1 MEVLGLGFAEGTK
14 TPSSPCIRRT
24 ITVNH
29 ATDLSE
35 VHART
40 YRRLCRAESAKH
52 HGGEIAKICGRRLLG
67 EPGMVQRIVTQPPVD
82 TITLEVDSD
91 PAGRLRT
98 QMSTT
103 GIAGLSRE
111 ACDQGSIN
119 DTDSDRVFKRRVRI
133 LRPNA
138 VAQPQRWAGKTWP
151 RFTDMRSRMHLETAS
166 VSGRGLSL

>member
-1 MEVLGLGFAEGTK
+1 MQERTEDYAELSQ
-14 TPSSPCIRRT
+14 PST
-24 ITVNH
+24 L
-29 ATDLSE
+29 A
-35 VHART
+35 
-40 YRRLCRAESAKH
+40 
-52 HGGEIAKICGRRLLG
+52 GEIAKICGRRLLG

-98 QMSTT
+98 QRSTT

-111 ACDQGSIN
+111 ACDQASIN

-138 VAQPQRWAGKTWP
+138 VAQPQRWAGKNMA
-151 RFTDMRSRMHLETAS
+151 TDYGHEVEVALGNSFGIRTGYVALTGSRESA
-166 VSGRGLSL
+166 RR